1 MKDIKNVIF
10 DLGGVLVDL
19 DIERCTAAFRE
30 LGMNRVAGLINP
42 CYPAEMI
49 GRLERGDLSFHEAC
63 DAMRKLDG
71 RYDVTDAQI
80 AGAYGAFL
88 AGVPVWKLRQVER
101 LRGAG
106 IRTYVLSNNNP
117 ASMEVIRGEF
127 TADGHTMDDYFDKV
141 YLSYELRELKPSEA
155 IFRKVIADSGIV
167 PAQTLFID
175 DGQKNVDAA
184 QALGFAVYKPA
195 PGEDFGHLLEEITA
209 TKYQRRPECPE
220 AGPQPGKYGGHRA
233 PAERQRIRIAAKSY
247 PGKPPVSGKQGGKK
261 TVRQANRQPR
271 PTGIRHAAGKGGF
284 RGKSLPERKKAV
296 IFATRNPEGSPGRN
310 ARD

>member
-1 MKDIKNVIF
+1 MTMKDIKNVIF

-127 TADGHTMDDYFDKV
+127 
-141 YLSYELRELKPSEA
+141 
-155 IFRKVIADSGIV
+155 FRKVIADSGIV

-209 TKYQRRPECPE
+209 TK
-220 AGPQPGKYGGHRA
+220 
-233 PAERQRIRIAAKSY
+233 
-247 PGKPPVSGKQGGKK
+247 
-261 TVRQANRQPR
+261 
-271 PTGIRHAAGKGGF
+271 
-284 RGKSLPERKKAV
+284 
-296 IFATRNPEGSPGRN
+296 
-310 ARD
+310 